1 VALET
6 LLLHG
11 KKDEGGKDMLVHEV
25 FAQIFEGEVKNV
37 MVCENYPVADYLTKM
52 VFGDTAYA
60 VNISQYSVGISDKYH
75 DNLFWR
81 INKETGEEIIINPL
95 PTQEQEVAQLKAEN
109 EELTLALAEIIGGA
123 L

>member
-1 VALET
+1 
-6 LLLHG
+6 
-11 KKDEGGKDMLVHEV
+11 MLVHEV

-60 VNISQYSVGISDKYH
+60 VNISQYPVGISDKYH